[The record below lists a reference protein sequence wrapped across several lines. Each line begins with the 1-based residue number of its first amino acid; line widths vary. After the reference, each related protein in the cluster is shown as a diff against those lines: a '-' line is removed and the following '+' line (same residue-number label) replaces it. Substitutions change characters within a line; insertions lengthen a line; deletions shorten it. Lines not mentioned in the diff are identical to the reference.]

1 MEKRILV
8 VGGVA
13 GGASAAARIRRLDEG
28 AEIIMFERGPHVSF
42 SNCSLPFHLSG
53 IVEEQE
59 DLVLM
64 QPDDFYNDY
73 RIDARVYN
81 EVTAID
87 RENKEVKVKNIIT
100 GEEYSERYD
109 KLILSPGARAIVP
122 PFEGIED
129 VNVFTIRNVV
139 DIAKLKT
146 FMTDNNSKN
155 ITVIGGGF
163 IGIETAENLKMAG
176 FNVNIVE
183 AMDQIMRPFDYDMV
197 QILHKEIYDKG
208 INLIVGDKVSKFE
221 KDTVVLE
228 SGKKLKADAVVM
240 SIGVSPE
247 TKLAVDAGLELGKT
261 KAIKV
266 NQNFRTNDP
275 DIYAVGDAIEVYNRL
290 LYSQSKLAL
299 AGPAQKQARAAAD
312 HIYGRPVH
320 NTGVIGSS
328 VIRIFDYNGAS
339 TGLTEGLIEATQM
352 KIDYDTV
359 MIIPFDKV
367 EIMPDSEPLHFKLI
381 FEVPTGRILGAQA
394 IGKGNV
400 DKRIDV
406 IATAIKFN
414 ATLEDLKDL
423 ELCYAPPFGTAR
435 DVVNFSGLVGLNILH
450 SCFKQVHVHEV
461 RKLVENDAFI
471 IDVREKDEYEEGHLI
486 NSINIPIGEIRDR
499 LDEVPKDRPVYL
511 HCRTGQ
517 RSYNAVRALQNLG
530 FKNVINVSGSFMG
543 ISFFEYYND
552 QVTGR
557 KPIVTAYNFE

>member
-1 MEKRILV
+1 
-8 VGGVA
+8 
-13 GGASAAARIRRLDEG
+13 
-28 AEIIMFERGPHVSF
+28 
-42 SNCSLPFHLSG
+42 
-53 IVEEQE
+53 
-59 DLVLM
+59 
-64 QPDDFYNDY
+64 
-73 RIDARVYN
+73 
-81 EVTAID
+81 
-87 RENKEVKVKNIIT
+87 
-100 GEEYSERYD
+100 
-109 KLILSPGARAIVP
+109 
-122 PFEGIED
+122 
-129 VNVFTIRNVV
+129 
-139 DIAKLKT
+139 
-146 FMTDNNSKN
+146 
-155 ITVIGGGF
+155 
-163 IGIETAENLKMAG
+163 MAG

-328 VIRIFDYNGAS
+328 VIRIF
-339 TGLTEGLIEATQM
+339 
-352 KIDYDTV
+352 
-359 MIIPFDKV
+359 
-367 EIMPDSEPLHFKLI
+367 
-381 FEVPTGRILGAQA
+381 EVPTGRILGAQA
-394 IGKGNV
+394 IGKGNE

-557 KPIVTAYNFE
+557 KPIVTAYNFQ